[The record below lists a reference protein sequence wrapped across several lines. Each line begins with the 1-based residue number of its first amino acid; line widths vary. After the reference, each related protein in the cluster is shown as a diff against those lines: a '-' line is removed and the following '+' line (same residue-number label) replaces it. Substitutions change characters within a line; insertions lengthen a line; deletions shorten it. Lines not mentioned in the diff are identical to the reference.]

1 MQLVENN
8 RALILRLKNPNPVL
22 ATIPKSKL
30 LGEENGI
37 SQVLVKW
44 GLEESQILSKLN
56 IKNVPSPIRRD
67 YKWTGFHKPM
77 MHQIK
82 TASFL
87 TLNKKAFCFNE
98 QGTGKTASCIWAA
111 DYLMN
116 LGIIK
121 RVLVICPLSIM
132 DSAWRADLF
141 TFAMHRTVDIAYGTP
156 KKRKK
161 IIEGDAEFVIVNYD
175 GVEIVQKEL
184 QEADF
189 DLIIVDEANAYKNNS
204 TRRWKCLWNLVM
216 PKTWLWMLTG
226 TPAAQSPEDAF
237 GLAKL
242 VCPERVPK
250 FRGAWKDQVM
260 VKLSQFTWIPRKNS
274 VQLVHAALQP
284 AIRFTKEQCLD
295 LPEMTYVTRIIPLT
309 AQQSHYYKKIKTE
322 MLVHTAD
329 EQITAVNAA
338 TVMNKLLQLSCGVV
352 YSDSGEAIAFDGKNR
367 LDVMLEVIRETTN
380 KVLIFVP
387 FRHAIEVVSETL
399 TANKISN
406 EVVSGAVSATKRA
419 DIFRRFQQEADPRV
433 LVIQPQA
440 VAHGVTLTAADT
452 VIWFGPT
459 MSLETY
465 LQANARVHRQGQIN
479 KTTVVHLQGS
489 SVEAQVYGALR
500 RKEDIHSK
508 VVELFYNEVDKV
520 NNKTENGATHG

>member
-8 RALILRLKNPNPVL
+8 RALLLRLKNPDPVL

-30 LGEENGI
+30 LSKDGEI

-44 GLEESQILSKLN
+44 GLEESQLLSKLR

-67 YKWTGFHKPM
+67 YKWPGFHKPM
-77 MHQIK
+77 MHQIR
-82 TASFL
+82 TSSFL
-87 TLNKKAFCFNE
+87 TLHKKAFCFNE

-116 LGIIK
+116 IGLVK

-132 DSAWRADLF
+132 DSAWRSDLF
-141 TFAMHRTVDIAYGTP
+141 TFAMHRTVDIAYGVP
-156 KKRKK
+156 KKRRK
-161 IIEGDAEFVIVNYD
+161 IIQGDAEFVIINYD

-189 DLIIVDEANAYKNNS
+189 DLIIVDEANAYKNNT

-226 TPAAQSPEDAF
+226 TPAAQSPEDAY

-242 VCPERVPK
+242 VCPDRVPK

-260 VKLSQFTWIPRKNS
+260 VKVSQFSWIPRRNA
-274 VQLVHAALQP
+274 VTMVHDALQP
-284 AIRFTKEQCLD
+284 AIRFTKDQCLD
-295 LPEMTYVTRIIPLT
+295 LPDMVYTTRLVPLT
-309 AQQSHYYKKIKTE
+309 PQQSHYYKRIKTD
-322 MLVHTAD
+322 MLVKTAD

-367 LDVMLEVIRETTN
+367 LDVMLEVVRETTN

-399 TANKISN
+399 TNEKISN
-406 EVVSGAVSATKRA
+406 EIVSGAVSATRRA
-419 DIFRRFQQEADPRV
+419 EIFKKFQQEQDPRV

-465 LQANARVHRQGQIN
+465 LQANARVHRQGQTN

-489 SVEAQVYGALR
+489 GVEAQVYGALR
-500 RKEDIHSK
+500 RKEDVHSK
-508 VVELFYNEVDKV
+508 VVELFYNAVDKV
-520 NNKTENGATHG
+520 NNSNENGEVNG